1 MVHYNN
7 LTTIQ
12 HQSNTNGDVTT
23 RNPSTRKDSFLPSNP
38 SPRTSEEMDRALHP
52 ISFMKLE
59 LRDGLKK
66 DPKSTL

>member
-38 SPRTSEEMDRALHP
+38 SPRTSGEMDLALYL
-52 ISFMKLE
+52 ISFYE
-59 LRDGLKK
+59 I
-66 DPKSTL
+66 TT